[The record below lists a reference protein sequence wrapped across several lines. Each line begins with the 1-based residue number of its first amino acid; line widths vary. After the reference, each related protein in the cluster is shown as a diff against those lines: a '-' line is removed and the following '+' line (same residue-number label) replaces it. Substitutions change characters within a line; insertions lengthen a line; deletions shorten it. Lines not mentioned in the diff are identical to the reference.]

1 MPTIKTIFLYNMF
14 GFGWNGIKLPV
25 NRYYAVA
32 ITNQLDEWII
42 NHCRFAGKQNVKWYT
57 LNHNKLVTR
66 GIRQTTNFDIIE
78 QALSR
83 LDISDHFSI
92 SKICLAFFYFTL
104 FRPFHVGCRLSSV
117 DCQEGCGP
125 SRFFR
130 VFVCLLCIWFQQQP
144 VNTKIHWQSSLLCA
158 SFRLISRRAGEIPYM
173 NGYSLHNAFRL

>member
-1 MPTIKTIFLYNMF
+1 MRHMPTIKTIFLYDMF

-83 LDISDHFSI
+83 LDISYHFSI
-92 SKICLAFFYFTL
+92 SKICLAFFFCCIISTIPCWL
-104 FRPFHVGCRLSSV
+104 SAVIRRLSGRMRTVSILP
-117 DCQEGCGP
+117 C
-125 SRFFR
+125 F
-130 VFVCLLCIWFQQQP
+130 CLFIVYL
-144 VNTKIHWQSSLLCA
+144 VSTAA
-158 SFRLISRRAGEIPYM
+158 SEY
-173 NGYSLHNAFRL
+173 